1 MIEVGEAEIEVG
13 EAGIDVGEAGI
24 DVGVYKAIEQNRYK
38 MIRFSSKLEFPAVR
52 LSSHAGKSNML
63 ENLMAGKSNGWKI

>member
-38 MIRFSSKLEFPAVR
+38 MIRFSSR
-52 LSSHAGKSNML
+52 
-63 ENLMAGKSNGWKI
+63 